1 MKGKTKTTKGKVKC
15 VTTKT
20 IKGKRVTSTGDVLPK
35 GVYVSNKNIA
45 NTTYMARPTVEGKRV
60 YLGSFASINKAKK
73 AIKEAIK

>member
-35 GVYVSNKNIA
+35 GVYVSNKNI
-45 NTTYMARPTVEGKRV
+45 NNPTYMARPTVKGKRV

-73 AIKEAIK
+73 AIKELSK